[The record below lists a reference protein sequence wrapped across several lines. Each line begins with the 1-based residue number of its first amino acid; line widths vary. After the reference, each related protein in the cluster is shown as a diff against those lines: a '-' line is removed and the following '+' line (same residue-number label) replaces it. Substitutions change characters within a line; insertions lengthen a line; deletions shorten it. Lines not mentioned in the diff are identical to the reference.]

1 MSAGRG
7 LHAAALLPDG
17 RVLISGGNGNDPVP
31 FPLGT
36 EIFDPATARWSPGPT
51 LGRAFFA
58 ATVTML
64 SNGKVLVFGGQ
75 DAGGFPQPAAALF
88 E

>member
-1 MSAGRG
+1 MLS
-7 LHAAALLPDG
+7 
-17 RVLISGGNGNDPVP
+17 
-31 FPLGT
+31 
-36 EIFDPATARWSPGPT
+36 
-51 LGRAFFA
+51 RAFFA

>member
-1 MSAGRG
+1 
-7 LHAAALLPDG
+7 L
-17 RVLISGGNGNDPVP
+17 N
-31 FPLGT
+31 
-36 EIFDPATARWSPGPT
+36 PAFYT
-51 LGRAFFA
+51 

-75 DAGGFPQPAAALF
+75 DAAGSPQAAAALF